1 MDNKV
6 IMDLAKQL
14 GLPQETAEAKARE
27 YMGKSDEEIL
37 REIKK
42 LKPLLKRDKRTYQK
56 QMQTI
61 RALAGTMNGS
71 QKARL
76 EKIIALLES

>member
-61 RALAGTMNGS
+61 RALAGTMNGP